1 MHWNSNLEARG
12 TKREKYIAPKAND
25 SFSQI
30 RLSPYVQCS
39 IVESQLWAYLRSA
52 AMKEKVILTE
62 VALNVKRRNLQHAS
76 SLNYHRYNLKLKVI

>member
-12 TKREKYIAPKAND
+12 AKREKYIAPKAND

-39 IVESQLWAYLRSA
+39 IVESQLWAYLRIDIGSYEGESHFDGSCF
-52 AMKEKVILTE
+52 KCETEKLATRIISQL
-62 VALNVKRRNLQHAS
+62 S
-76 SLNYHRYNLKLKVI
+76 